1 MKKSGSSH
9 DLSKGL
15 HRKLIIQN
23 QGRSRG
29 DRLSIPA
36 SSSKQQQII
45 IKLTKQ
51 KKSLQQKSF
60 DGMPQKQPIRLSQS
74 IATIVPPPE
83 LPAGTNNNAFLRR
96 KLAERLNHFNYQRSN
111 HNDSRLKLTPIKPP
125 AQQDQTAKKNADKMT
140 SETEMDVH
148 NFFT

>member
-51 KKSLQQKSF
+51 QKSIQQKSF
-60 DGMPQKQPIRLSQS
+60 DGKPQKQPIRLSQS

-83 LPAGTNNNAFLRR
+83 LPTGTNNNAFLRR

-111 HNDSRLKLTPIKPP
+111 RNDSRLKLAPIKPP
-125 AQQDQTAKKNADKMT
+125 AQQDQTARQTAD
-140 SETEMDVH
+140 
-148 NFFT
+148 

>member
-1 MKKSGSSH
+1 MEGEAGGGDGFEQSSIRPQKSLFAGKKLAMKKSGSSH

-51 KKSLQQKSF
+51 QKSIQQETF
-60 DGMPQKQPIRLSQS
+60 ESKPQKQPLRLSQS

-83 LPAGTNNNAFLRR
+83 LPTGTDNNAFLRR
-96 KLAERLNHFNYQRSN
+96 KLAERLNHFNY
-111 HNDSRLKLTPIKPP
+111 
-125 AQQDQTAKKNADKMT
+125 
-140 SETEMDVH
+140 
-148 NFFT
+148 